1 MSELWRDFGGIPYAA
16 LFLLFFH
23 LISFP
28 PLSRGE
34 TRSLENSRIFNFLED
49 PKGNSKIERNLS
61 TVTRRFARAG
71 FEKKRKKEKKSL
83 ETWMKNGRNDLARS
97 HWEAGNDEDDNG
109 IIDR

>member
-49 PKGNSKIERNLS
+49 PKGNSKIERNL
-61 TVTRRFARAG
+61 RRPLREG
-71 FEKKRKKEKKSL
+71 SLELDLKKKKKRKEKLGNLDEK
-83 ETWMKNGRNDLARS
+83 
-97 HWEAGNDEDDNG
+97 WEK
-109 IIDR
+109 